1 MSLNHQEF
9 LRYSRQMM
17 VADMGEEAQE
27 KLKGATVIIVGLGG
41 LGCPAS
47 LYLAA
52 SGVGKLILIDDDEIE
67 LSNLQRQILF
77 RDKDI
82 GKSKAKVAAKRL
94 SKLNPNIELEVLVER
109 IDRHDL
115 IGFAEEANLILDC
128 TDNLSSRQEINR
140 AAVAYKKPMISAS
153 ALGWEGQLMEL
164 RPDLESCACFACA
177 YGSQVDEPLQNCS
190 TAGVMGPV
198 LGVLGSMQCSRAI
211 QVLIG
216 NNTTK
221 NSQLARFDG
230 KTGYWTQFALAKSA
244 KCDVCSEAANT

>member
-17 VADMGEEAQE
+17 VANMGEEAQE
-27 KLKGATVIIVGLGG
+27 KLKSSTIIIVGLGG
-41 LGCPAS
+41 LGCPAA

-52 SGVGKLILIDDDEIE
+52 SGIGKLILIDDDDIE

-82 GKSKAKVAAKRL
+82 GKPKARVAAKRL
-94 SKLNPNIELEVLVER
+94 SKLNPNTEFEVLIER

-115 IGFAEEANLILDC
+115 IGLAEDANLILDC

-140 AAVAYKKPMISAS
+140 AAVAYKKPLISAS
-153 ALGWEGQLMEL
+153 ALGWEGQLIEL
-164 RPDLESCACFACA
+164 RTDLEPSACFACA
-177 YGSQVDEPLQNCS
+177 YGTQTEEPLQSCA

-198 LGVLGSMQCSRAI
+198 LGVLGSMQCARAI
-211 QVLIG
+211 QIIVG
-216 NNTTK
+216 NTNSEQ
-221 NSQLARFDG
+221 SQLARFDG
-230 KTGYWTQFALAKSA
+230 QTGHWTQFALTQLSD
-244 KCDVCSEAANT
+244 CEVCG